1 MPALLHTRT
10 RRWAAALLA
19 VPALALAL
27 SACGP
32 GTAPATP
39 AGPSTSSSASG
50 SSGGGGQ
57 AAGEADPERDAYDLK
72 LAGCLRD
79 QGLDV
84 KDPAPGEGITETGPE
99 YEAAAAKCR
108 EVIGDPPVY
117 DWTPQELDRLHD
129 AYLAEAQC
137 YRDLGY
143 DVKDPGPDDAIAI
156 PEGLTDEEFLS
167 CQGAHP

>member
-1 MPALLHTRT
+1 MPALLPTRT
-10 RRWAAALLA
+10 RRWAPALLA

-50 SSGGGGQ
+50 GSGGGQ
-57 AAGEADPERDAYDLK
+57 VAGEADAERDAYDLK
-72 LAGCLRD
+72 LAGCMRD
-79 QGLDV
+79 LGVDV

-99 YEAAAAKCR
+99 YEAAAADCR
-108 EVIGDPPVY
+108 DVIGDPPAY
-117 DWTPQELDRLHD
+117 DWTPEELARLHD
-129 AYLAEAQC
+129 AYLVEAEC

-143 DVKDPGPDDAIAI
+143 DVEDPGPDEAITL

-167 CQGAHP
+167 CQGAHQ